1 MTSSRRSVWEFQYSV
16 ECHATRR
23 FAWTYWTDISNWN
36 DPPATFRLDGPFDV
50 GSRLTTILPDQ
61 TWHSTIRNVDS
72 EREASIEM
80 QLPDA
85 VMTSHW
91 MFEELS
97 QDRVRITQR
106 LALTGTHAKLFAGQ
120 ASRLEQTVPE
130 GMSKLA
136 VAIERAQGLQGAE

>member
-1 MTSSRRSVWEFQYSV
+1 
-16 ECHATRR
+16 
-23 FAWTYWTDISNWN
+23 
-36 DPPATFRLDGPFDV
+36 
-50 GSRLTTILPDQ
+50 
-61 TWHSTIRNVDS
+61 
-72 EREASIEM
+72 M